1 MAERRRPVECVFCCC
16 ERRFRVTRSRGK
28 TLDSGGFGTT
38 ATFQAFGDSKVR
50 DANKNGD
57 GSENAINFSSDDDG
71 GGDEQDAE
79 SEVAKSPLDDN
90 EETAM
95 NKNPSPARYLFL
107 EEVIYLHE
115 RGMLHAYLSLEE
127 EKEED
132 DNDGADRDKKKP
144 LELRDLYELLPVC
157 HLPLAT
163 YLVYQH
169 VRAQTYRV
177 VRHTAGRRA
186 LLQAMEE
193 RLLSLQRHQQQKQQD
208 GDANDAINEKESS
221 SLLPDSWCLQEPCSK
236 KHRTFSSDNGEEAIE
251 GQNDEATDE
260 PNDETFSSNR
270 ETAAKES
277 KSTTI
282 NTTKKRRWGRG
293 DSQFE
298 ILRQQLRVDAA
309 RAPPPQ
315 PGVGLAFDCYNPNTH
330 FSSSCPGLPDFCVAI
345 TYFSS
350 SSSSSSSSSTTS
362 CDKGSSHG
370 HQRQSFSFADLQKL
384 LASAAS
390 AESAALPSL
399 ALGGPP
405 ADGSTT
411 KERAPVPLKIAT
423 VSDSG
428 TVIMFGVSDFPVPIM
443 ESPTES

>member
-1 MAERRRPVECVFCCC
+1 
-16 ERRFRVTRSRGK
+16 VTRSRGK

-38 ATFQAFGDSKVR
+38 KTLQAFGGSKSC
-50 DANKNGD
+50 DASINGD
-57 GSENAINFSSDDDG
+57 GSENANNFSSDDDG
-71 GGDEQDAE
+71 DIGDEQDAE
-79 SEVAKSPLDDN
+79 LEMAKSPLDDN
-90 EETAM
+90 EQTATT
-95 NKNPSPARYLFL
+95 KNPSSVARYLFL

-127 EKEED
+127 EEEEED
-132 DNDGADRDKKKP
+132 DNDGADRDNNKKKP
-144 LELRDLYELLPVC
+144 LELRDLYELLPIC
-157 HLPLAT
+157 HVPLAT

-193 RLLSLQRHQQQKQQD
+193 RIQSLQLLQQKKQQD

-221 SLLPDSWCLQEPCSK
+221 SLLPDSWCLQESCSK
-236 KHRTFSSDNGEEAIE
+236 KQRTSPGDNGEDAIE
-251 GQNDEATDE
+251 GQNDE
-260 PNDETFSSNR
+260 PNR
-270 ETAAKES
+270 ETSCQES
-277 KSTTI
+277 NSSTTT

-309 RAPPPQ
+309 QAPPPQ

-330 FSSSCPGLPDFCVAI
+330 FSSSCPGVPDFYVAI

-350 SSSSSSSSSTTS
+350 SSSSSTSS
-362 CDKGSSHG
+362 CDKRSSHRQ
-370 HQRQSFSFADLQKL
+370 QRQSFSFADLQKL
-384 LASAAS
+384 LASAGS

-411 KERAPVPLKIAT
+411 EDRAPVPLKIAT

-443 ESPTES
+443 KSLTKT